1 MCFTTVSL
9 HCLMV
14 TIFFRLHV
22 MSYQRCAGREEEIK
36 FNLQDFWLDSGYKN
50 EAISNLPWYHPYVM
64 WVRLICKFSMNIK
77 H

>member
-36 FNLQDFWLDSGYKN
+36 FNLQESQKTLLQTPYDSLFKVLERSSLGPETLHY
-50 EAISNLPWYHPYVM
+50 
-64 WVRLICKFSMNIK
+64 NIT
-77 H
+77 